1 MKVMF
6 IGAHPDDA
14 EIYAFGT
21 LFAYADRGAEIV
33 LVLATAGEGGLTTR
47 SKDQPLAV
55 TRIAE
60 AEQAAAMLLAR
71 IVELGMPDGGLPP
84 LRMTLV
90 RRLIELI
97 AAEKPNVIL
106 THSPNDYHPDHRVLS
121 AAVAVA
127 AAEKVPV
134 FYVDNMKGRNFCPT
148 HYVSITPFH
157 AQKMLALRQH
167 QSQKPRRYVLAA
179 TALAEQRGFEATGKT
194 GVLMEGL
201 RFEPSPAFKTAANL
215 FPRGTILAPAV
226 LYSRP
231 TPAPDSTAQSV
242 AAT

>member
-14 EIYAFGT
+14 EIYSFGT
-21 LFAYADRGAEIV
+21 LFAYAERGAEIV
-33 LVLATAGEGGLTTR
+33 LVLATAGEGGLTVR
-47 SKDQPLAV
+47 SKEQPLAV
-55 TRIAE
+55 TRIKE

-71 IVELGMPDGGLPP
+71 IVELGMPDGGLTP

-106 THSPNDYHPDHRVLS
+106 THSQNDYHPDHRVLS
-121 AAVAVA
+121 AAVTLA

-134 FYVDNMKGRNFCPT
+134 FYIDNMKGRNFRPT
-148 HYVSITPFH
+148 HYVNITPFQ
-157 AQKMLALRQH
+157 AQKILALRQH

-179 TALAEQRGFEATGKT
+179 TALAEERGFEATGQKA
-194 GVLMEGL
+194 VLMEGL
-201 RFEPSPAFKTAANL
+201 RFDPTPAFKTAETL
-215 FPRGTILAPAV
+215 LPRGTIAAPPI
-226 LYSRP
+226 LHRRP
-231 TPAPDSTAQSV
+231 DPAP
-242 AAT
+242 